1 MSNRAAALTIFLAWY
16 VAAFVTT
23 LAVQGKLFD
32 TLLYSGKVL
41 LVALLVMSV
50 MFVVSRV
57 LNRTDVVDAGWP
69 IAFVAMVLYGFMNNP
84 YDVAIGINV
93 QTLASGLVI
102 IWGLRLFYAMVGRL
116 RKNSEDK
123 RYVELRKNWKGNEA
137 VNTYVRVFAI
147 QAFLAWVIA
156 ASVNHV
162 NVALPQTVTW
172 VAIGGLVIWLV
183 GFVFEAVGDWQLK
196 RFLANPTNKGK
207 IMARG
212 LWRYTRHPN
221 YFGEVTMWW
230 GIFLVAL
237 ATPNGW
243 LAIIS
248 PVVITYLL
256 LFVSGIPMTEQSFE
270 NKPGWSVYKRRVSVF
285 FPLPPKT

>member
-1 MSNRAAALTIFLAWY
+1 MDFLSKFGSMSNRAAALTIFLAWY

-183 GFVFEAVGDWQLK
+183 GFVFEAVGDWQL
-196 RFLANPTNKGK
+196 
-207 IMARG
+207 
-212 LWRYTRHPN
+212 
-221 YFGEVTMWW
+221 
-230 GIFLVAL
+230 
-237 ATPNGW
+237 
-243 LAIIS
+243 
-248 PVVITYLL
+248 
-256 LFVSGIPMTEQSFE
+256 
-270 NKPGWSVYKRRVSVF
+270 
-285 FPLPPKT
+285 